1 LEEQEE
7 EGRRKI
13 KHLNIKNN
21 YLIYYI
27 MSDYEEK
34 IKESKENKRKILK
47 LEEMLISKDD
57 YMFYMGFDRI
67 GTTTINDRK
76 YTLSGEKSN
85 EESYDNHIKDTNEKI
100 EEIAKKEV
108 DKLTE
113 MENKYNRLY
122 RNAENRITEE
132 TTQTELE
139 NITDE
144 TGRYAST
151 LEEIK
156 DLLHFFKERIPP
168 PTKRGWLWGGKKSK
182 RKRSKKRKS
191 KRKRKIKH

>member
-1 LEEQEE
+1 
-7 EGRRKI
+7 
-13 KHLNIKNN
+13 
-21 YLIYYI
+21 

-57 YMFYMGFDRI
+57 YMFLSGLDRI
-67 GTTTINDRK
+67 GTTTINRHK
-76 YTLSGEKSN
+76 YILSGEKLN
-85 EESYDNHIKDTNEKI
+85 DESYDNHIKDTNEKI

-113 MENKYNRLY
+113 MENKYERLY
-122 RNAENRITEE
+122 RNAENQVVTEE

-144 TGRYAST
+144 TGGYAST
-151 LEEIK
+151 LKEIR

-168 PTKRGWLWGGKKSK
+168 P
-182 RKRSKKRKS
+182 KKRVGGGEEKNLKEKDPKKENLKEKEGNIKS
-191 KRKRKIKH
+191 SFLNCPMR